1 MQKNNYLSVSEL
13 NYYIKN
19 YLERD
24 YFLNDI
30 YVKGEV
36 GNFKRHFSGTLYF
49 SIKDEKAKINVVMFN
64 YYASKNNFDI
74 KDGSLVLIHGKI
86 NVFEAAGTYQVTAY
100 EILYDSIGL
109 LYIKYE
115 QLKKKL
121 ENEGLFDIKYKKQI
135 PIYPKTIGIITAK
148 SGAAIH
154 DIIRTIKNRWP
165 IVETYLF
172 PCLVQGNDA
181 AKDIVKNLK
190 IADQYNFDLIILG
203 RGGGSIEDLWPFNE
217 EVVARC
223 IFECNTP
230 IISAVGHQSDFTIAD
245 FVADLRALTP
255 TDAAIK
261 ATPNINDVIEK
272 FDKLKNSIFVNIQHY
287 LNTKRL
293 TLDSLKKKEI
303 LINPQKIYIPFRMR
317 LDFLE
322 HNLFKNID
330 KYQHNL
336 TILFYNNKNL
346 LLNNYQKL
354 LLNKKN
360 QLQKLCAKLDALS
373 PLKNFQRGYGF
384 INKNGNSINTISKI
398 EIDDLVNVVLKDGSF
413 TAKVI
418 NKEKKTWKN

>member
-36 GNFKRHFSGTLYF
+36 SNFKRHFSGTLYF

-190 IADQYNFDLIILG
+190 IADQYNFDLIIL
-203 RGGGSIEDLWPFNE
+203 
-217 EVVARC
+217 
-223 IFECNTP
+223 
-230 IISAVGHQSDFTIAD
+230 
-245 FVADLRALTP
+245 
-255 TDAAIK
+255 
-261 ATPNINDVIEK
+261 
-272 FDKLKNSIFVNIQHY
+272 
-287 LNTKRL
+287 
-293 TLDSLKKKEI
+293 
-303 LINPQKIYIPFRMR
+303 
-317 LDFLE
+317 
-322 HNLFKNID
+322 
-330 KYQHNL
+330 
-336 TILFYNNKNL
+336 
-346 LLNNYQKL
+346 
-354 LLNKKN
+354 
-360 QLQKLCAKLDALS
+360 
-373 PLKNFQRGYGF
+373 
-384 INKNGNSINTISKI
+384 
-398 EIDDLVNVVLKDGSF
+398 
-413 TAKVI
+413 
-418 NKEKKTWKN
+418 